1 MSQIKQKA
9 LVVGATHSQGEYN
22 GIQYANTKIFVID
35 NVYNSNEA
43 EKGHKFIEYKKKD
56 YNLYNKL
63 NDKSLPAILDLVLDY
78 DGKNMN
84 LVDFEYVEPYELD
97 LEALAKYDYES

>member
-9 LVVGATHSQGEYN
+9 LVVGASHGKGEFN
-22 GIQYANTKIFVID
+22 GIQFANTKIFVID
-35 NVYNSNEA
+35 NVHNSNEA

-56 YNLYNKL
+56 YDLFNKL
-63 NDKSLPAILDLVLDY
+63 NGKELPAIMDLTLDF
-78 DGKNMN
+78 DGKYMN

-97 LEALAKYDYES
+97 LESLAAYDYQS